1 MTLFAFRAPRPLMAA
16 SALRDMGFDSFAIM
30 RMDRRAVAR
39 NVRKSTACERK
50 PVCAVPGY
58 VFAHGPVDFYQ
69 IAANRH
75 VGRPISFDGQI
86 RPLPYSAEQ
95 WLTDGLPRGLFHD
108 TEMAR
113 YMNAP
118 PVPTVSPGD
127 VVNIHAGGL
136 AGYQV
141 TVDAVDGTDLLLTLR
156 MLGGGKVR
164 VPVRDVE
171 RAA

>member
-75 VGRPISFDGQI
+75 VGRPLSFDGYI
-86 RPLPYSAEQ
+86 KPLPHSAAL
-95 WLTDGLPRGLFHD
+95 WLTEGLPRGLFHD
-108 TEMAR
+108 TDINR

-118 PVPTVSPGD
+118 VTPKVNAGD
-127 VVNIHAGGL
+127 VVNIHAGGF

-141 TVDAVDGTDLLLTLR
+141 KVDAVDGGELLLALA
-156 MLGGGKVR
+156 MLGGKRVR
-164 VPVRDVE
+164 VSIDDVE
-171 RAA
+171 VAA